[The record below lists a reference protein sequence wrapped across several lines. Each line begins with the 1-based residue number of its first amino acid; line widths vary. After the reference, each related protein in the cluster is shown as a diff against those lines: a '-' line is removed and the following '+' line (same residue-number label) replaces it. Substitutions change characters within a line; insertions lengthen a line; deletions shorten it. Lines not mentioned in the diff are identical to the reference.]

1 MNVPLLPLPPA
12 PTRMEDLLGSDQM
25 VPVIAHRD
33 PGTRE
38 FAITTSDALD
48 ATLIAYD
55 AQGKV
60 VGTGDDK
67 LHNA

>member
-1 MNVPLLPLPPA
+1 
-12 PTRMEDLLGSDQM
+12 MEDLLGSDQM